1 MRDDA
6 SRAIRIGQNIGPY
19 RIEGLL
25 GMGGMGRVYLAR
37 DSALCRTVAIKVVD
51 HTRKDPQSLRS
62 LLREA
67 RMAAALNHPSI
78 CSVHEVGRLGD
89 EPFIVMEHVKG
100 LSLATV
106 LHRMG
111 ALPIETAIHYKVQ
124 IVDAI
129 AHAHE
134 HEIVHGDLKTSNMM
148 IEPNG
153 RVKILDFGLAVQS
166 SLARSD
172 EMILDTTALAPPSS
186 CAGTVPYMAPEL
198 LRGREADELSDIWA
212 LGVVLFE
219 MLAGFRPFRGATAF
233 ELAASILSNEP
244 VPFSV
249 LIPQSLRTII
259 ERCLLP
265 VPSERYQCAR
275 ELASALDDVRWRQ
288 WQSSDGV
295 ASCEN

>member
-1 MRDDA
+1 MCDEA
-6 SRAIRIGQNIGPY
+6 SWAIRIGQNIGPY

-25 GMGGMGRVYLAR
+25 GTGGMGRVYLAR
-37 DSALCRTVAIKVVD
+37 DSALRRTVAIKVVD
-51 HTRKDPQSLRS
+51 HTKRDPQSLRS

-67 RMAAALNHPSI
+67 RLAAALSHPSI
-78 CSVHEVGRLGD
+78 CSVHEVGRLGN

-106 LHRMG
+106 LQRMG
-111 ALPIETAIHYKVQ
+111 ALTVQTAIHYEMQ
-124 IVDAI
+124 IVNAI

-134 HEIVHGDLKTSNMM
+134 HEIVHGDLKTSNLM

-153 RVKILDFGLAVQS
+153 RVKILDFGLAVQG
-166 SLARSD
+166 SLASSH
-172 EMILDTTALAPPSS
+172 EIVVDTTILAPQSS

-198 LRGREADELSDIWA
+198 LRGRGADVHSDIWA

-219 MLAGFRPFRGATAF
+219 MLAGFRPFRGATTY
-233 ELAASILSNEP
+233 ELAAHILSNEP
-244 VPFSV
+244 VPFSA
-249 LIPQSLRTII
+249 LIPRSLRTII

-265 VPSERYQCAR
+265 KPSDRYESAR
-275 ELASALDDVRWRQ
+275 ELASALDIVRWQ
-288 WQSSDGV
+288 WQSFDGV